1 MDKRPMNVFVYLI
14 FLFFLGINS
23 WVSAQ
28 AFQDIVRSPFNPSN
42 TATSNKAK
50 FAITDFYY
58 RDDEGKKVP
67 LVLYLK
73 AFAVRLRPGV
83 KPESFMSLYKEDSRV
98 AGITD
103 RSDLNL
109 LIVQVKKEIQSDQ
122 NLLDILNEFN
132 TSSSMVQFATPIVQT
147 QGKTLVLTDEFTARF
162 KSFVTPE
169 EINEFNKKH
178 QLERLSVEKEN
189 NKYQLFVLQ
198 LTPASDKNILQ
209 MVHTYEESD
218 LVKNARPRFLSLP
231 KPLVVKTYLTPS
243 VVNPGD
249 PVLYRLQIIRDENVQ
264 IEESLL
270 SPGSINL
277 KPAHL
282 DAKAFKILDD
292 PSNPFPGS
300 TGMVHLTP
308 SESRTED
315 NQILTTRNYR
325 LVFYA
330 TGEYEIPSVNI
341 LYTIKKEG
349 SDQGPGETQEL
360 QTDPMPVKV
369 VSLLPA
375 NMKDINGIP
384 LEGSLTNLPEM
395 SKFSAY
401 RTLLL
406 GFILLIF
413 SLIGLFLLIYT
424 WTRQSKK
431 QSLKEVSGKE
441 KAISELKKLEE
452 YLQGEASQPVS
463 SILYEQIPRSFRK
476 ALGLFYGF
484 PAESGSTSKVLKQ
497 LESLKAEAV
506 VYKATQLILQEYGDK
521 RFLPKDLRPVPVQQ
535 EVEKILSTVREVE
548 QHFENCL

>member
-1 MDKRPMNVFVYLI
+1 MNVFVYL
-14 FLFFLGINS
+14 LFFFFLEINS

-28 AFQDIVRSPFNPSN
+28 ALQDIVRSPSNPSN
-42 TATSNKAK
+42 TATPNKAK
-50 FAITDFYY
+50 FVITDFYY

-83 KPESFMSLYKEDSRV
+83 KPESFMGLYKEDSRV

-103 RSDLNL
+103 RPDLNL

-122 NLLDILNEFN
+122 NLLDILNEVN

-147 QGKTLVLTDEFTARF
+147 QGKTLILTDEFTARF

-231 KPLVVKTYLTPS
+231 KPLVVKAYLTPS

-292 PSNPFPGS
+292 PGSPLPG
-300 TGMVHLTP
+300 TQ

-330 TGEYEIPSVNI
+330 PGEYEIPSVNI

-349 SDQGPGETQEL
+349 SDQGPGETQEI
-360 QTDPMPVKV
+360 QTDPIPVKV

-384 LEGSLTNLPEM
+384 LEGPLTNLPEI

-413 SLIGLFLLIYT
+413 SLVGLFLLIYT
-424 WTRQSKK
+424 WTRQSKER
-431 QSLKEVSGKE
+431 SLKEVSGKE
-441 KAISELKKLEE
+441 KAVSELKKLEE

-497 LESLKAEAV
+497 LESLKAETV

-521 RFLPKDLRPVPVQQ
+521 RFLPRDLRPVPVQQ
-535 EVEKILSTVREVE
+535 EVEKILSTVREVA

>member
-1 MDKRPMNVFVYLI
+1 MNVFVYLI
-14 FLFFLGINS
+14 LFLLEINS

-28 AFQDIVRSPFNPSN
+28 ALQDIVKSPSNPSN
-42 TATSNKAK
+42 TSMSNKAK
-50 FAITDFYY
+50 FVITDFYY
-58 RDDEGKKVP
+58 RDYEGKKVP
-67 LVLYLK
+67 LILYLK
-73 AFAVRLRPGV
+73 AFAVRLRPEV
-83 KPESFMSLYKEDSRV
+83 KPESFISLYKEDSRV
-98 AGITD
+98 AGFTD
-103 RSDLNL
+103 RPDLNL

-122 NLLDILNEFN
+122 NLLDIINEFN

-231 KPLVVKTYLTPS
+231 KPLVVKVYLTPS

-277 KPAHL
+277 KPTHL

-292 PSNPFPGS
+292 PGSPFPE
-300 TGMVHLTP
+300 TQ

-325 LVFYA
+325 LVFYV

-349 SDQGPGETQEL
+349 SDQGPGETQEI
-360 QTDPMPVKV
+360 QTDPIPVKV

-375 NMKDINGIP
+375 NRKDINGIP
-384 LEGSLTNLPEM
+384 LERSLTNLPEI

-401 RTLLL
+401 RTLFL

-413 SLIGLFLLIYT
+413 SLIGLSLLIYT
-424 WTRQSKK
+424 WTKQSKER
-431 QSLKEVSGKE
+431 SLKEVSGKE
-441 KAISELKKLEE
+441 KAVSELKKIEE
-452 YLQGEASQPVS
+452 YLQREANQPVS

-497 LESLKAEAV
+497 LESFKAGTV

-521 RFLPKDLRPVPVQQ
+521 RFLPKDLRPIPVQQ

-548 QHFENCL
+548 QHFQNCL